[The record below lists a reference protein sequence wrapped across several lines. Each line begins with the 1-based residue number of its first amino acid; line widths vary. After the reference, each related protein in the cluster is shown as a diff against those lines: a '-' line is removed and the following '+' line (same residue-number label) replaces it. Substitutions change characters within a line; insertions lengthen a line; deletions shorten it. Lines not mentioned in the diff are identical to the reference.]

1 MQGRI
6 IMNTDQLDT
15 EAIDPRIKLLS
26 YSTVLKLHECPRKF
40 ELYRLKSTQ
49 DEMNTEA
56 AINQNITFA
65 FGHIVGDGIQQVL
78 AGKSEDQIIF
88 KMFCDWHA
96 DLEDRNPK
104 QAKSFYSAIIA
115 IQKFISL
122 RKHGFLDDYDVLIY
136 NEIPALELS
145 FKITFPDGFIFRG
158 FVDAVLKHKVTGKII
173 VLECKTSSAYNL
185 NPTDYK
191 NSAQAIGYSVVLDVI
206 APEVSSYDVRY
217 LVYMT
222 KSCEFKILD
231 FPKSHLQR
239 ASWIQSMLID
249 IESIKLYEQLKVYPM
264 RGENCS
270 SWGKDCEYLNQCTL
284 GNKYITS
291 KLDNSKDLDTK
302 EYQIN
307 LTLMDLLTSQ
317 LDKNLGTKKL
327 EGNTFD
333 VMTVDEPES
342 NKIIVNNI
350 NPIKYDGELL

>member
-1 MQGRI
+1 
-6 IMNTDQLDT
+6 MNTDQLDT

-26 YSTVLKLHECPRKF
+26 YSTILKLHECPRKF

-49 DEMNTEA
+49 DEMNRDA
-56 AINQNITFA
+56 YVSQNITFA

-78 AGKSEDQIIF
+78 AGSTESQVIF

-96 DLEDRNPK
+96 DLEDRNVK
-104 QAKSFYSAIIA
+104 QNKSFYSAVIA

-122 RKHGFLDDYDVLIY
+122 RENGFLDEYEVLMY
-136 NEIPALELS
+136 EGVPALELS
-145 FKITFPDGFIFRG
+145 FKIVFPDGFIFRG
-158 FVDAVLKHKVTGKII
+158 FVDAVLKHKVTGSII

-206 APEVSSYDVRY
+206 APEVSSYNVRY
-217 LVYMT
+217 MVYMT

-264 RGENCS
+264 RGESCS
-270 SWGKDCEYLNQCTL
+270 SYNRDCEYLNQCTL
-284 GNKYITS
+284 SNKYITT
-291 KLDNSKDLDTK
+291 KLDTTKDIDSKQ
-302 EYQIN
+302 YQIN

-317 LDKNLGTKKL
+317 LDKNVDTENGINIDITHSV
-327 EGNTFD
+327 ESVEIVEQENT
-333 VMTVDEPES
+333 
-342 NKIIVNNI
+342 NL
-350 NPIKYDGELL
+350 IKYDGELL